1 MSILS
6 PTGDPASD
14 KKLWWRCVFIAAA
27 VQPILILLSL
37 IFRTTGFMIILMILY
52 FPCIVFAFQNPASLP
67 ILFILLPVFIALYSF
82 VLGSIIY
89 FVCWLKEKDY

>member
-1 MSILS
+1 MPIVS
-6 PTGDPASD
+6 PAGDPSD
-14 KKLWWRCVFIAAA
+14 DKHLWWRCVFIAAA

-37 IFRTTGFMIILMILY
+37 IFRTTGFMTILMILY

-67 ILFILLPVFIALYSF
+67 ILFVLLPVFIALYSF

-89 FVCWLKEKDY
+89 FVCWLKEKDF

>member
-27 VQPILILLSL
+27 VQPILLLLSL

>member
-6 PTGDPASD
+6 PTGDPACD

-27 VQPILILLSL
+27 IQPVLILLSL

-82 VLGSIIY
+82 VLGLIIY
-89 FVCWLKEKDY
+89 FVCWLKEKDF